1 MNSSDNKYSLDPKFI
16 NSINAPL
23 TAANTM
29 GGLYI
34 PHEEIAISKTFGDAL
49 NDDRFQDTEFLCGG
63 NLQHRRLAR
72 FHAQLQSDPE
82 GITKLINDK
91 ATDAL
96 KHLIDTDNSGKCSVE
111 EMQQF
116 DKIWG
121 NFYNQ
126 DNGSD
131 DISNL
136 YALTKGAI
144 IPKYIKP
151 YSHNL
156 TRKDV
161 LGKTIISNDDFSIL
175 NKCSITNSISNND
188 HIDKMLLELFDT
200 DSNNI
205 VDHSEYEAGIEK
217 CKNFLSEVENKMKTD
232 NETPYDTEQ
241 LMKDKAKFLT
251 KLAETKFPEFKHT
264 DFYIPSCETS
274 QHKTSESVNI
284 DKNVTEDVKQQD
296 NSHTKEE
303 ILEFLR
309 FRRYDKQ
316 KSNNES
322 VNIDKNITEDVKQQ
336 DNNHY
341 APEEI
346 LDEHLRQQN
355 NDNQTNE
362 KILGLLKKYDK
373 YDMDKKECNN
383 DPSENTLPHQQHQPE
398 NESPDGHNDGQT
410 DRNNLLNPQEN
421 PNGPD
426 NGNELTCNNNSSE
439 NNLSTPAQQIDV
451 PMDGP
456 C

>member
-200 DSNNI
+200 DRNNI

-274 QHKTSESVNI
+274 QHKTSARVNI
-284 DKNVTEDVKQQD
+284 DKNV
-296 NSHTKEE
+296 
-303 ILEFLR
+303 
-309 FRRYDKQ
+309 
-316 KSNNES
+316 
-322 VNIDKNITEDVKQQ
+322 TEDVKQQ